1 LLRAI
6 LDTAVR
12 ARILPFNAADGVT
25 VRREARDSMR
35 RSSAIT
41 REQFF
46 GQLLPAVPPRH
57 RAIVCLAAG
66 AGLRWGECAG
76 LTWGAIDVVKATV
89 RVVQVAEETPRGVTL
104 RPYPKTKAGVRTTP
118 LPGFLKVELCA
129 HLGRLAEQPAPTDL
143 AFPTRN
149 GTPMLRGNF
158 RREVWN
164 PALARSGLPTALR
177 FHDMRHS
184 YATWLVTDGVP
195 INVIQRV
202 MGHANAS
209 TTLNRYTH
217 APADYEDRVRAAF
230 DAAADD
236 PLTSPAPG
244 RPDDD
249 DDGSAAVPEPA

>member
-1 LLRAI
+1 
-6 LDTAVR
+6 
-12 ARILPFNAADGVT
+12 VT
-25 VRREARDSMR
+25 VRREARDSTQ

-41 REQFF
+41 RGQFF
-46 GQLLPAVPPRH
+46 GQLLPAVPLRH

-76 LTWGAIDVVKATV
+76 LTWGAVDLGEATV

-104 RPYPKTKAGVRTTP
+104 RPYPKTKAGIRTTP
-118 LPGFLKVELCA
+118 IPGFLKAELA
-129 HLGRLAEQPAPTDL
+129 THLDRRDEAPALTDL
-143 AFPTRN
+143 VFPTRY
-149 GTPMLRGNF
+149 GTPRLRGNF
-158 RREVWN
+158 RREIWN
-164 PALARSGLPTALR
+164 LALARSGLRPTLR
-177 FHDMRHS
+177 FHDLRHS

-217 APADYEDRVRAAF
+217 APADYQDRVRAAF
-230 DAAADD
+230 EAAADD
-236 PLTSPAPG
+236 PLTFLRRD

-249 DDGSAAVPEPA
+249 DDGSAAAPLPA